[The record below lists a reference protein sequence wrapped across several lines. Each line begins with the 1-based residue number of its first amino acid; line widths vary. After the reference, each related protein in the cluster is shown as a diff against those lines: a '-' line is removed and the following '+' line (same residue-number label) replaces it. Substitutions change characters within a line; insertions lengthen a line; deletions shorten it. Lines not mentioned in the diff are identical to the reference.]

1 MPSPLKVIIVGGSVS
16 GLTMAHALHRAGID
30 YIVLEKG
37 SEIAFNGG
45 ASIGLMPHA
54 LRIMDQMG
62 MYEDI
67 LATTKP
73 TGIATHRHMNGKPF
87 SVSLFSRQILE
98 RYVQISRV
106 TALL

>member
-1 MPSPLKVIIVGGSVS
+1 
-16 GLTMAHALHRAGID
+16 MAHALHRAGIEF
-30 YIVLEKG
+30 VLLEKG

-62 MYEDI
+62 MYDDI
-67 LATTKP
+67 LSTTKP
-73 TGIATHRHMNGKPF
+73 TGIATHRDENGEPF

-98 RYVQISRV
+98 RYVRFSITNPSH
-106 TALL
+106 LLTD